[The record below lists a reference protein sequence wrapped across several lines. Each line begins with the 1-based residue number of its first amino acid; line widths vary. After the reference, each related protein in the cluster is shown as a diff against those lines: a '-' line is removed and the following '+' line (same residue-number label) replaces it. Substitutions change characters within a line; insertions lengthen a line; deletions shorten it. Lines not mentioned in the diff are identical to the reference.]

1 MLISVSIKNFKSI
14 RDEVELSMVPHNY
27 IKDKR
32 EHIIESSSNKS
43 VQALPLAVLY
53 GKNGSGKTK
62 FVEALE
68 FIKDKIIRGGG
79 IKTTPIRLGDANQEK
94 QTFRNYNSFQIQRCC
109 VSLWLHHSKRNH
121 SNRVAF
127 SILYR

>member
-53 GKNGSGKTK
+53 GKN
-62 FVEALE
+62 
-68 FIKDKIIRGGG
+68 
-79 IKTTPIRLGDANQEK
+79 
-94 QTFRNYNSFQIQRCC
+94 
-109 VSLWLHHSKRNH
+109 VS
-121 SNRVAF
+121 
-127 SILYR
+127 